1 MVRCMSIFCISFKNY
16 IKNNKRG
23 RSRNSESD
31 LNNDNNS
38 EYLVPMLQ
46 NIIENYFL
54 KLKEKKNF
62 QNENIIIG
70 LGSGSTV
77 AELVKKISTVPNIE
91 NFYFIPTSIQIKLI
105 AENVGLKFTDETKI
119 NNVDLVID
127 GADQIDHNLN
137 MIKGGGG
144 ALFKEK
150 IIMYSASERVI
161 LADSKKFVPE
171 LTMPIPIEVHPF
183 ARSPV
188 TKILESMTIFAKEG
202 NTKDSQINNN
212 RGDKGYNSGPLSAK
226 PIIRTTLKG
235 YPFITEN
242 GNIILDTEFYSILD
256 VEETEKEIKNI
267 PGVIEVGLFSKKN
280 NTHYYSVNREGKFFV
295 KSS

>member
-1 MVRCMSIFCISFKNY
+1 
-16 IKNNKRG
+16 
-23 RSRNSESD
+23 
-31 LNNDNNS
+31 
-38 EYLVPMLQ
+38 
-46 NIIENYFL
+46 
-54 KLKEKKNF
+54 LKEKKNF

-119 NNVDLVID
+119 NNIDLVID

-212 RGDKGYNSGPLSAK
+212 RGDKGYNSSHLSAK